1 MCGITGFWRADEK
14 NPEAIIRKMNCAL
27 AHRGPDAEGIYVDKQ
42 TGLALGHRRLSIID
56 LSNAANQPIYDS
68 SGRYVMVYN
77 GEVYNY
83 LELHQKYIPSYHPRT
98 TSDSEIIL
106 QLFIELGP
114 GFVTRLNGMFALAI
128 YDTHEKQLY
137 VFRDRLGVKPL
148 FYIQQHGY
156 FAFASEIKALEQ
168 TGIRLSFNLQSIP
181 EFLHLGYI
189 PQPRTIWQEVKK
201 FPAGYW
207 MQWNAQETLIEPYW
221 ELHEKFMGEPFANEQ
236 EALGELKNLVE
247 SSVKYRMISD
257 VPFGTFLSGGIDSSL
272 VTAVASQQTS
282 QLNTFSIGFDVAKH
296 DESAYAQQIA
306 AFLGTH
312 HTTFTVTEK
321 EAMQWV
327 ERLINVY
334 DEPFADSSAIPTL
347 MVSQLA
353 SKQVKMVLTGDGG
366 DEQFMGYGAYQWAR
380 RMNHPVTFAFRKMIA
395 ASLSLGNNRMKRAS
409 MVFAADDKKHL
420 ADHIFSQEQYLFD
433 RQEAIQICNL
443 PIQMPEMKLHP
454 PQRTLSRAEYQSY
467 FDLSYYLRDDLLVKV
482 DRASMHFGLEA
493 REPLLDYRLV
503 EWSINLHE
511 SLKDR
516 NGVQKYLLKQLLY
529 QYIPADYF
537 TRPKW
542 GFSIP
547 LDRWLAVPLSYLL
560 DEWLGTTSLKKTG
573 LFNEKKV
580 HLLITRFKKGET
592 YLYNRLWALIVLQMF
607 AHRKN
612 IVIRA

>member
-1 MCGITGFWRADEK
+1 MCGIAGFWSADEK
-14 NPEAIIRKMNCAL
+14 NPEAIIRKMNFAL
-27 AHRGPDAEGIYVDKQ
+27 AHRGPDAEGIYVDQ
-42 TGLALGHRRLSIID
+42 QMGVALGHRRLSIID
-56 LSNAANQPIYDS
+56 LSDAANQPIYDS
-68 SGRYVMVYN
+68 TGRYVMVYN

-83 LELHQKYIPSYHPRT
+83 RELHQKYIPNYHPRT

-106 QLFIELGP
+106 QLFIEQGP
-114 GFVTRLNGMFALAI
+114 GFVNRLNGMFAIAI

-148 FYIQQHGY
+148 FYIQQHGF
-156 FAFASEIKALEQ
+156 FAFASEIKALEK
-168 TGIRLSFNLQSIP
+168 TSMMLSLNLQSIP

-207 MQWNAQETLIEPYW
+207 MRWNTIETVIEPYW
-221 ELHEKFMGEPFANEQ
+221 ELHKKFLGDAFTNEQ
-236 EALGELKNLVE
+236 DAFTELKSLVE

-296 DESAYAQQIA
+296 DESSYAKQIA
-306 AFLGTH
+306 AYLGTN

-327 ERLINVY
+327 ERLIDVY

-347 MVSQLA
+347 LVSQLA

-395 ASLSLGNNRMKRAS
+395 TSLSLGNNRMKRAS
-409 MVFAADDKKHL
+409 MVFAANDKKHL
-420 ADHIFSQEQYLFD
+420 ADHIFSQEQYLFT
-433 RQEAIQICNL
+433 RQEAFQICNL
-443 PIQMPEMKLHP
+443 PIQMPEMELLP
-454 PQRTLSRAEYQSY
+454 PQRTLSWAEYQSY
-467 FDLSYYLRDDLLVKV
+467 FDLNYYLRDDLLVKV

-511 SLKDR
+511 SLKVQ
-516 NGVQKYLLKQLLY
+516 NGIQKYLLKQLLY

-537 TRPKW
+537 NRPKW
-542 GFSIP
+542 GFSVP
-547 LDRWLAVPLSYLL
+547 LDRWLAGPLSYLL
-560 DEWLGTTSLKKTG
+560 DEWLGTASLKKTG
-573 LFNEKKV
+573 LLNEKVV
-580 HLLITRFKKGET
+580 HILITRFKKGES
-592 YLYNRLWALIVLQMF
+592 YLYNRLWAMVVLQMF

-612 IVIRA
+612 ITFSA